1 SESVPA
7 PRRLRELQVPVLA
20 LGLCRRLYGT
30 DLGTALP
37 PRHIQDD
44 MVCAGRVQGGKDT
57 CKVSGD
63 TPGDTPD
70 TPGDTPGTH

>member
-1 SESVPA
+1 AESGRA
-7 PRRLRELQVPVLA
+7 PRRLRQLEVPVLA

-44 MVCAGRVQGGKDT
+44 MVCAGDPKGGRDT
-57 CKVSGD
+57 CK
-63 TPGDTPD
+63 
-70 TPGDTPGTH
+70 